1 MKISQPT
8 GGLAGNEVHIYRFAR
23 FILWRF
29 TVYVEVIYSIFATAF
44 LIWNNMTM
52 ILQRIP
58 ALLYFISYI
67 WLALCEPASKHVI
80 EFNDNNIEQSLARS
94 DFSFIY
100 FYSDG
105 CAYCAQFE
113 PEFEYLSILYNNITD
128 EESTSKVQILK
139 ANAIKNKK
147 LSQLFSV
154 NKYPTLKLL
163 NFRTREIIPY
173 KESRNLESLIGFVT
187 EETQVLPNFANFKSN
202 IHFLQSEIELFI
214 KSASKDTLVV
224 FTVPHIQEW
233 ENYEYPSHF
242 YQELAL
248 SEFKEDMQ
256 FVLVDVNKLA
266 DNNFLAKYAVSNFP
280 SMIYFTKE
288 GKFKTYHTL
297 LQDTTTNNLLN
308 KNLINEFLGTLSD
321 SSLSNG
327 EWHDNYTDFSAK
339 IFDEK
344 TYSRNK
350 PVRKFGFNNVQG
362 SQSNPELTIDAEY
375 DLLVQNIGL

>member
-1 MKISQPT
+1 
-8 GGLAGNEVHIYRFAR
+8 
-23 FILWRF
+23 
-29 TVYVEVIYSIFATAF
+29 
-44 LIWNNMTM
+44 M
-52 ILQRIP
+52 IPRRIP

-67 WLALCEPASKHVI
+67 WLALCEPASKHII
-80 EFNDNNIEQSLARS
+80 EFDDNHIEQTLAGS

-128 EESTSKVQILK
+128 DKSNSKVQILK
-139 ANAIKNKK
+139 TNAIKNKK

-163 NFRTREIIPY
+163 NFRTKEIVSY
-173 KESRNLESLIGFVT
+173 KDSRNLENLVKFMT
-187 EETQVLPNFANFKSN
+187 EKTQLLPNFDNVNSN
-202 IHFLQSEIELFI
+202 IHFVQSDIEQFI
-214 KSASKDTLVV
+214 GSSSKDTLIV

-233 ENYEYPSHF
+233 EDYEYPSHF
-242 YQELAL
+242 YQELAQ
-248 SEFKEDMQ
+248 SEFKEDIE
-256 FVLVDVNKLA
+256 FVLVDVNKLV
-266 DNNFLAKYAVSNFP
+266 DNDFLAKYAVSNFP

-297 LQDTTTNNLLN
+297 LQDATTNNLLN
-308 KNLINEFLGTLSD
+308 KNLISEFLETLSD

-327 EWHDNYTDFSAK
+327 EWYDNYSDFSVK

-344 TYSRNK
+344 TYSANK

-362 SQSNPELTIDAEY
+362 SKSNSELTIDDEY